1 MKRTFISTAGFD
13 RMWESMGLGDDE
25 LQELQILLLL
35 DPDAGDVIPGL
46 SGARKVRIPLE
57 GKGKSG
63 GGRVI
68 YVDVVVREQIYL
80 LAAYPKN
87 AQSDLTSEQKKL
99 LRKLVEVIK
108 EA

>member
-1 MKRTFISTAGFD
+1 
-13 RMWESMGLGDDE
+13 MWERMGLGDDE

-35 DPDAGDVIPGL
+35 NPDEGDVIPGL
-46 SGARKVRIPLE
+46 SGARKVRIPVE

-68 YVDVVVREQIYL
+68 YVDIVVREQIYL

-99 LRKLVEVIK
+99 LRKLIEVIK
-108 EA
+108 EE